1 MDQFSR
7 PSWPRHTLLLL
18 ACFLIGIS
26 LAQKD
31 PEDNFCR
38 RFGQQTAVVDRKL
51 YIDGGIINY
60 QPPRENFTNTFFTYN
75 DLDSISDG
83 DMPEFHTGLSKNGSI
98 PSVEGG
104 ILWEDSINKRLYL
117 YGGEFEDGPTEP
129 FNLYSY
135 DILYD
140 EWHTYGSPP
149 NSVKAASYG
158 AGVSI
163 PSRGEAYY
171 YGGWLSDKSV
181 QDWQGEKVASSGLIK
196 YTMDSNKWS
205 NVTGPDDTGRAE
217 GVMVFLPVGD
227 DGMLVYFGGGQ
238 DLHGNGT
245 LEPQPMDEI
254 LLYDVANARWYTQ
267 KTSGDAPNDRR
278 RFCGGATWAQ
288 DRSSYNIY
296 IFGGRGFP
304 PHETGYDDIYI
315 LTIPSFQ
322 WIRGPYPGYENG
334 TGTYPKSMMSCN
346 VIDNT
351 QMLVIGGSYANATE
365 KECDVPSIQGVHN
378 MNLGKQNDEDAIWA
392 RYQDDLTT
400 YEVPV
405 DIRKS
410 IGGSAKGGAS
420 ETTPISGFNDPD
432 LEVLMTRTAES
443 GTRSAT
449 RATST
454 STKTAAPSASDEPSS
469 SSLSTGAIAGIAVG
483 CSVASILALLGCGL
497 LIYRRRKHY
506 SGPRGVAAPPPQG
519 ETAMAHNPMSP
530 GQSTSPG
537 GWDPNQVSSPAGT
550 TPSHGVASVVWP
562 ARNRSASELTGHP
575 DLKRNERPVELPADE
590 NMHDMHRSELSP
602 MSNATPPQS
611 EWSHR
616 Y

>member
-1 MDQFSR
+1 
-7 PSWPRHTLLLL
+7 
-18 ACFLIGIS
+18 
-26 LAQKD
+26 
-31 PEDNFCR
+31 
-38 RFGQQTAVVDRKL
+38 
-51 YIDGGIINY
+51 
-60 QPPRENFTNTFFTYN
+60 
-75 DLDSISDG
+75 
-83 DMPEFHTGLSKNGSI
+83 
-98 PSVEGG
+98 
-104 ILWEDSINKRLYL
+104 
-117 YGGEFEDGPTEP
+117 
-129 FNLYSY
+129 
-135 DILYD
+135 
-140 EWHTYGSPP
+140 
-149 NSVKAASYG
+149 
-158 AGVSI
+158 
-163 PSRGEAYY
+163 
-171 YGGWLSDKSV
+171 
-181 QDWQGEKVASSGLIK
+181 
-196 YTMDSNKWS
+196 
-205 NVTGPDDTGRAE
+205 
-217 GVMVFLPVGD
+217 
-227 DGMLVYFGGGQ
+227 
-238 DLHGNGT
+238 
-245 LEPQPMDEI
+245 
-254 LLYDVANARWYTQ
+254 
-267 KTSGDAPNDRR
+267 
-278 RFCGGATWAQ
+278 
-288 DRSSYNIY
+288 
-296 IFGGRGFP
+296 
-304 PHETGYDDIYI
+304 
-315 LTIPSFQ
+315 
-322 WIRGPYPGYENG
+322 
-334 TGTYPKSMMSCN
+334 MMSCN

-454 STKTAAPSASDEPSS
+454 STKTAAPSASDAPSS